1 MSSAGL
7 AFATTI
13 QGASDPIGGTA
24 MSSSITLKGTAL
36 ELLRSGLYLKLD
48 QVDGELEPAM
58 WDTKH
63 TLEAH
68 PWSIFQRMRAI
79 GDLLDKVGWA
89 ERGAPA
95 GVPRNNGPV
104 QITTPE
110 EAAIA
115 IEALTERLEVAQD
128 NAADPVRTD
137 AAGILAAEQA
147 AARVER
153 VLTNTEAA
161 AVAAGLLD
169 PRKGAGDEAR

>member
-1 MSSAGL
+1 
-7 AFATTI
+7 
-13 QGASDPIGGTA
+13 

-48 QVDGELEPAM
+48 QVGGEMEPAM
-58 WDTKH
+58 WETKH
-63 TLEAH
+63 TLEGH
-68 PWSIFQRMRAI
+68 PWSIFQRMRAV

-95 GVPRNNGPV
+95 GVPRNDGPV

-110 EAAIA
+110 EATIA
-115 IEALTERLEVAQD
+115 MEALTERLEVAQD
-128 NAADPVRTD
+128 NAADSVRTD
-137 AAGILAAEQA
+137 ATEILAAERA

-153 VLTNTEAA
+153 IVTDTEAA

-169 PRKGAGDEAR
+169 PRKGSPR